1 MREQLEAL
9 LKKQGFKI
17 TNQRKAIISAFLNS
31 KKHLLTAAEVHD
43 IVNKDNNTL
52 NFSTVY
58 RNLEILLKTGL
69 IKRVNLDN
77 GVNSYELNID
87 NHHHHHLICLAC
99 GDTETITYCP
109 IEEINKNI
117 QQSSKFT
124 PIDHK
129 LEIYGYCIKC
139 NRNNEKSSEKQSN
152 T

>member
-1 MREQLEAL
+1 MREELEEL
-9 LKKQGFKI
+9 LKKQGLKI
-17 TNQRKAIISAFLNS
+17 TNQRKAIINAFLNS
-31 KKHLLTAAEVHD
+31 KKHLLTASEVYD
-43 IVNKDNNTL
+43 MVSKDSSTL

-69 IKRVNLDN
+69 VKRVNLDN

-87 NHHHHHLICLAC
+87 NHHHHHLICLTC

-109 IEEINKNI
+109 IEEINKSI
-117 QQSSKFT
+117 KQSSEFT

-139 NRNNEKSSEKQSN
+139 NN
-152 T
+152 TKKPPTKK